1 MTRFSPTTIR
11 ARGTHESGPMPPSVP
26 WTRAAGL
33 SRRAVALL
41 TWFAGLALTLGGSLA
56 EPDAARAQVAT
67 DASRTSE
74 TRSLGGRITNP
85 GGPAEGWSARAG
97 IGFTGNPSTFLLN
110 FEAPYAFNP
119 WVALGPMIQVGLDDD
134 YTITAPTLNATVKF
148 PDFLGP
154 AFDRVVPYALGG
166 LGLAVI
172 ENEDAPNDKRSVGFL
187 IDFGLGVEYQLSDRL
202 FVGTQMM
209 FDIMPKQTQGQKFIY
224 AWQIGGLRYA
234 F

>member
-1 MTRFSPTTIR
+1 MPRFIPMPIRTGAAEASLLVSPP
-11 ARGTHESGPMPPSVP
+11 ARGA
-26 WTRAAGL
+26 RAAGF
-33 SRRAVALL
+33 SRRAVAPLS
-41 TWFAGLALTLGGSLA
+41 WFAGLALALGGSVA
-56 EPDAARAQVAT
+56 EPDVARAQAAT